1 MCSEFQR
8 LQEALQS
15 GSPLPAETIFEV
27 DLMQLIRATNPEA
40 KLPTNLSRYDDRAT
54 SSTNQ
59 PSPAAIDAYPRS
71 AAQTSQSSQRYTK
84 SRDPSMPLILRLDRN
99 QMLLLREDSS
109 QNGSPE
115 GDERLAATATLHSSR
130 SQASRAESALSF
142 HESAAREQRNDVGAP
157 LWNSAPKSDS
167 GSAAVAPSHASQ
179 LQASRAVATPL
190 VHESAS
196 REQRNDLWSSAQK
209 RDQELR
215 TPRPYASSASTHT
228 SENDG
233 MMGSFDTDYTPVN
246 KGSMSLSS
254 RSLESR
260 VFTAGS
266 VTPTMAHHSRI
277 KGVPVPDVSDMYNPD
292 EHALSASSS
301 PGSVS
306 SKLVSQ
312 SLVSDDVEAKRKILA
327 EVSSTRN
334 NINRPDLTKS
344 NHTCTGTP

>member
-1 MCSEFQR
+1 
-8 LQEALQS
+8 
-15 GSPLPAETIFEV
+15 
-27 DLMQLIRATNPEA
+27 
-40 KLPTNLSRYDDRAT
+40 
-54 SSTNQ
+54 
-59 PSPAAIDAYPRS
+59 
-71 AAQTSQSSQRYTK
+71 
-84 SRDPSMPLILRLDRN
+84 
-99 QMLLLREDSS
+99 
-109 QNGSPE
+109 
-115 GDERLAATATLHSSR
+115 
-130 SQASRAESALSF
+130 
-142 HESAAREQRNDVGAP
+142 
-157 LWNSAPKSDS
+157 
-167 GSAAVAPSHASQ
+167 
-179 LQASRAVATPL
+179 
-190 VHESAS
+190 
-196 REQRNDLWSSAQK
+196 
-209 RDQELR
+209 
-215 TPRPYASSASTHT
+215 
-228 SENDG
+228 